1 MKTFDFSKALKLLK
15 EGRRVRRIVMF
26 HVVKL
31 KRMNMFTDIPDHFM
45 LEIDDGLDELWV
57 PTNADLFATDWY
69 EVTN

>member
-15 EGRRVRRIVMF
+15 EGRRVSRVVMS
-26 HVVKL
+26 HAVKL
-31 KRMNMFTDIPDHFM
+31 NRMDMFTDIPDHFM
-45 LEIDDGLDELWV
+45 LEIGAGLDELWV